1 TNQIKTNV
9 VVRRQF
15 FSWREIESPDYP
27 TYIANLREIGC
38 PESTI
43 RDIIIADV
51 NHLFA
56 LRRATEVITPAQEW
70 WRSEPDPETVRAAEE
85 KLRALEA
92 ERRALL
98 THLLGPD
105 WEVAEATLP
114 QVPQRGRVQITLDG
128 PVLGVM
134 PAEIK
139 HAVQTIANR
148 AYERIQDYI
157 EQQRKAGR
165 EPDPLELA
173 RLRQQTRD
181 ELAQVLSPQQLEE
194 FLLRYSETAER
205 LRQHLAELKF
215 FNPTPDEFRA
225 MFHAWDAIEQNLAR
239 NYTSDSPGL
248 AEARAALE
256 AQREQAIRNA
266 LGPQRYEE
274 YRRLQDPV
282 YRDAVAAAQQAG
294 APGAAPVIYEIKRE
308 ASAELARIQQD
319 PTLSTAQKEIE
330 MRKVELEQMKA
341 IALALNQQIT
351 EETPPLPPVLVIH
364 RLGPFDTIQN
374 VAARFGVTV
383 NDIVAA
389 NPGTD
394 LSQLKPGDT
403 IYVPVQRAHELQR
416 TP

>member
-1 TNQIKTNV
+1 MNGVMRGRILLVCSLALNVALAIAFTIYHKRTTALLSSRAQPQLVITNQIKTNV

-114 QVPQRGRVQITLDG
+114 QAPQRGRVQITLDG

-134 PAEIK
+134 PAEVK

-173 RLRQQTRD
+173 RLRQQTRN

-205 LRQHLAELKF
+205 LRQHL
-215 FNPTPDEFRA
+215 
-225 MFHAWDAIEQNLAR
+225 
-239 NYTSDSPGL
+239 
-248 AEARAALE
+248 
-256 AQREQAIRNA
+256 
-266 LGPQRYEE
+266 
-274 YRRLQDPV
+274 
-282 YRDAVAAAQQAG
+282 
-294 APGAAPVIYEIKRE
+294 
-308 ASAELARIQQD
+308 
-319 PTLSTAQKEIE
+319 
-330 MRKVELEQMKA
+330 
-341 IALALNQQIT
+341 
-351 EETPPLPPVLVIH
+351 
-364 RLGPFDTIQN
+364 
-374 VAARFGVTV
+374 
-383 NDIVAA
+383 
-389 NPGTD
+389 
-394 LSQLKPGDT
+394 
-403 IYVPVQRAHELQR
+403 
-416 TP
+416 